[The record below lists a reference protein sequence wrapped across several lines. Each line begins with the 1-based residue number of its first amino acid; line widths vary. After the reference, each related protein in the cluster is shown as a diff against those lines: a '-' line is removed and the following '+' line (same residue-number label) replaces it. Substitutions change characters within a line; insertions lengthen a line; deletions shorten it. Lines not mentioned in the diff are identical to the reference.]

1 MGQFPKLG
9 WGRHSWGHD
18 PQVWVKFPMEP
29 CPWIL
34 FFWGGGVNDPVS
46 QTRSG
51 SRPLGSRPTT
61 VRGCSFE
68 ARAHVLVRR
77 MGQFPKLGRGRDP
90 WGHDPH
96 VPSSHS
102 KDPRLN

>member
-34 FFWGGGVNDPVS
+34 FFWGGGLMI
-46 QTRSG
+46 R
-51 SRPLGSRPTT
+51 
-61 VRGCSFE
+61 
-68 ARAHVLVRR
+68 
-77 MGQFPKLGRGRDP
+77 FPKLDRGRVP
-90 WGHDPH
+90 WGHDPQ
-96 VPSSHS
+96 
-102 KDPRLN
+102 L